1 MSNSLPSRHP
11 LVSVLTPSFNQG
23 RWLAD
28 NLRSVACQT
37 HPNIE
42 QIVMDG
48 GSSDETLSLLE
59 SAPRHVSWRS
69 EPDRGQSHALN
80 KAFSQAEGE
89 IIGWLNSD
97 DAYFSPDVLETVVDC
112 FDRHP
117 EADVV
122 YGHAAL
128 VNADGLILQM
138 IWVPKFSYALLRLFN
153 YVYQPAVF
161 LRRSALD
168 DAIVDESYDS
178 FMDRELWLRLGRE
191 HRFQRVSRVLAIDR
205 HYATRKSN
213 ARPGLAEAEGERL
226 YEAYGKPRG
235 LWISAQR
242 AAAKLLIRLLGVRA
256 LSQAGDE
263 LAFDGTHDGY
273 FKLLRRQ
280 LTMRR
285 STMPGVQDRQLH
297 PDRSTS

>member
-1 MSNSLPSRHP
+1 MTSP

-28 NLRSVACQT
+28 NLQSVACQT
-37 HPNIE
+37 HANIE

-48 GSSDETLSLLE
+48 GSSDETLGLLRD
-59 SAPRHVSWRS
+59 APSHVRWHS
-69 EPDRGQSHALN
+69 EPDSGQSHALN
-80 KAFSQAEGE
+80 KAFSEAEGE

-97 DAYFSPDVLETVVDC
+97 DAYFSPETLETVVDC

-117 EADVV
+117 EADVM

-138 IWVPKFSYALLRLFN
+138 IWVPTFSYALLQLFN

-168 DAIVDESYDS
+168 DTIVDESYDS

-191 HRFQRVSRVLAIDR
+191 HRFHRVNRVLAIDR
-205 HYATRKSN
+205 HYPSRKSN
-213 ARPGLAEAEGERL
+213 ARPDLAEAEDERL
-226 YEAYGKPRG
+226 NEAYGRPKGP
-235 LWISAQR
+235 WIGAQR
-242 AAAKLLIRLLGVRA
+242 TAAKLLIRLLGTRA
-256 LSQAGDE
+256 LSQANGR
-263 LAFDGTHDGY
+263 LAFEGAYDGY
-273 FKLLRRQ
+273 FNLLRRQ

-285 STMPGVQDRQLH
+285 AVMPGVKDCQLH
-297 PDRSTS
+297 RERSTS